1 MYSLLRVSLYFVPNP
16 KDKFLIYRIKRVS
29 LTRWRSEVSTMGS
42 YTCIVII
49 IPYFRIMRFFI
60 WKNLSLP
67 SFKIC
72 LSLSGRHLF
81 NYAFMHSPIYLF
93 IHLFI
98 YSFVHLFI
106 YSFIHLF
113 IYSFVHLFICSFV
126 HLFIFSFIHLFIYSF
141 FHLFICSFVHL
152 FICSFVHLFICSF
165 VHLFICSFCSF
176 CSFCLLFILFIR
188 PLINNQLTLKMCIF
202 IWLDLNITGDPEAQV
217 MRKMFVYNLPKVRK
231 PVSVN

>member
-16 KDKFLIYRIKRVS
+16 KDKFLIYRIKRVV

-67 SFKIC
+67 FFKIC

-93 IHLFI
+93 
-98 YSFVHLFI
+98 VHLFI
-106 YSFIHLF
+106 YSFIFF
-113 IYSFVHLFICSFV
+113 ILVFTHSFLAFNLIST
-126 HLFIFSFIHLFIYSF
+126 Y
-141 FHLFICSFVHL
+141 
-152 FICSFVHLFICSF
+152 
-165 VHLFICSFCSF
+165 
-176 CSFCLLFILFIR
+176 SFCLIFSNAFLFY
-188 PLINNQLTLKMCIF
+188 IF
-202 IWLDLNITGDPEAQV
+202 
-217 MRKMFVYNLPKVRK
+217 
-231 PVSVN
+231 

>member
-106 YSFIHLF
+106 YSFIQLF
-113 IYSFVHLFICSFV
+113 IYFLHPCIHSIISLHSTLSPLIHFVLYSVMHFY
-126 HLFIFSFIHLFIYSF
+126 FIFFLNLLISVFIYS
-141 FHLFICSFVHL
+141 S
-152 FICSFVHLFICSF
+152 
-165 VHLFICSFCSF
+165 
-176 CSFCLLFILFIR
+176 
-188 PLINNQLTLKMCIF
+188 
-202 IWLDLNITGDPEAQV
+202 
-217 MRKMFVYNLPKVRK
+217 
-231 PVSVN
+231 